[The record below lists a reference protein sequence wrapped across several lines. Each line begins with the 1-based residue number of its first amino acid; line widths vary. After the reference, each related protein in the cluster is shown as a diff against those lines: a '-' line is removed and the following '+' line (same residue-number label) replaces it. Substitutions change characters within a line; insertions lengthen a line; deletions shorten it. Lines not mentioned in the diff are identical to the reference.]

1 MKTEIVQTI
10 QDCLINKINPA
21 FIILFGSYAKGT
33 THPNSDI
40 DVAFFS
46 EDAQFTSY
54 DLFLMAQELAD
65 ILKMEVDLVDLSMA
79 STVFKAQIYTTGI
92 VIYTNDDIMLKK
104 QKMTTLSMY
113 ARLNEERKA
122 ILEKIDERGSIYEK

>member
-1 MKTEIVQTI
+1 
-10 QDCLINKINPA
+10 
-21 FIILFGSYAKGT
+21 
-33 THPNSDI
+33 
-40 DVAFFS
+40 
-46 EDAQFTSY
+46 
-54 DLFLMAQELAD
+54 
-65 ILKMEVDLVDLSMA
+65 MA

-92 VIYTNDDIMLKK
+92 VIYTNDDILLKK